1 MIDRNLSELERKIK
15 YKFNTRSLL
24 REALTHRSF
33 SKNHN
38 EKLEFLGD
46 SILNFSI
53 SSFIFSEEKTFDE
66 GQLSRIRSN
75 LVNQTTLIK
84 VARFIA
90 LDKYLYVGVNL
101 KAKKWAYKKLNRSRF
116 P

>member
-1 MIDRNLSELERKIK
+1 MNDRNLSELERKIK

-24 REALTHRSF
+24 REALLIKF

-53 SSFIFSEEKTFDE
+53 SSFIFSEEEVFDE

-75 LVNQTTLIK
+75 LVNQNT
-84 VARFIA
+84 
-90 LDKYLYVGVNL
+90 
-101 KAKKWAYKKLNRSRF
+101 
-116 P
+116 

>member
-1 MIDRNLSELERKIK
+1 MVDKNLLDLERKIN

-24 REALTHRSF
+24 RKALTHRSF

-53 SSFIFSEEKTFDE
+53 SSFIFSEEND
-66 GQLSRIRSN
+66 LR
-75 LVNQTTLIK
+75 
-84 VARFIA
+84 
-90 LDKYLYVGVNL
+90 
-101 KAKKWAYKKLNRSRF
+101 
-116 P
+116 